1 MSLMIA
7 FFICLILKELWKKFT
22 EETYLKYGFNAKLLN
37 SELRSGKGLN
47 PQLSP
52 TLGYDPIT
60 RIVTPLLL
68 LFIYYILLSL
78 DRLLVNLRITIS
90 AKISDLK

>member
-7 FFICLILKELWKKFT
+7 LFICLILKELRKKFT

-60 RIVTPLLL
+60 RIVRYYCSYI
-68 LFIYYILLSL
+68 IYFY
-78 DRLLVNLRITIS
+78 R
-90 AKISDLK
+90 